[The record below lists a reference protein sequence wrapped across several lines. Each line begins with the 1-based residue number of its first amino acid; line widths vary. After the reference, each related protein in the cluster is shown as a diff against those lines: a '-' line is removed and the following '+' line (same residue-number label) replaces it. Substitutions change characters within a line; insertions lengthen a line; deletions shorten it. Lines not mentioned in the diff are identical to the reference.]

1 MPVCKDLREAYN
13 DWCSKGRQF
22 KTVSIMVVVF
32 VVLVMVL
39 CVSHSAIAPAF

>member
-1 MPVCKDLREAYN
+1 MPVCKDLKEIY
-13 DWCSKGRQF
+13 DGWCSKGRQF

-32 VVLVMVL
+32 VVLVMAL